1 MLGDV
6 DPQQLRIIAW
16 RPVVYTGHDNLT
28 AVKITQFDAELR
40 RDVPLNFTALTRLV
54 LTFPEVTPPISFDS
68 AVLPD
73 NTLDWL
79 QGDGVLAFNLTE
91 YDIPEGTYNAELV
104 AYDAEHDRG
113 QVIATLQSPR
123 PGLALTF
130 DQVSGDGAL
139 PPPVPVG
146 GGQSV
151 RVAGEVI
158 SALRVVY
165 ESGDRV
171 FKLDQTSNNVQ
182 GLLGISVTAAQ
193 EGGSI
198 KIQRDGTIETP
209 GWTWAEG
216 LVFLGMDGLLTQ
228 VVPTTGWEVVVG
240 YAPSPTRLNLD
251 FDEPVLL
258 A

>member
-6 DPQQLRIIAW
+6 DPQQLRIQAW

-28 AVKITQFDAELR
+28 AVKITQFDAATR
-40 RDVPLNFTALTRLV
+40 RDIPLNFSALTRLV
-54 LTFPEVTPPISFDS
+54 LTFPEIDPMISFDS
-68 AVLPD
+68 AVLP

-79 QGDGVLAFNLTE
+79 QGDGVLAFDMSD
-91 YDIPEGTYNAELV
+91 YAIPEGTYNAELV
-104 AYDAEHDRG
+104 AFDAEHPRG
-113 QVIATLQSPR
+113 QVIVTLQSPR
-123 PGLALTF
+123 PGLALKF
-130 DQVSGDGAL
+130 DQVSEDGGQ
-139 PPPVPVG
+139 PVPTPVG

-151 RVAGEVI
+151 RIAGEVI

-165 ESGDRV
+165 ESSDRV

-182 GLLGISVTAAQ
+182 GLLGITVTAAQ

-198 KIQRDGTIETP
+198 KVQRDGTIETP